1 MIKAAEKSGNHSS
14 IKWWAWAKE
23 TKALGDKNDMLKY
36 YTSLYPSLYTIW
48 ETNMYWGLL
57 QNVAIII
64 PFVPSPDRWEH
75 LNSGQ
80 ARDESWLP
88 ADKYTAMNCSWPR
101 MFTMLEEKLHKTYI
115 LAAMWNKEKWLNV
128 DSNIGEQR
136 TSVRERKCPVIV
148 HTHTARKND
157 PF

>member
-1 MIKAAEKSGNHSS
+1 MA
-14 IKWWAWAKE
+14 
-23 TKALGDKNDMLKY
+23 
-36 YTSLYPSLYTIW
+36 
-48 ETNMYWGLL
+48 
-57 QNVAIII
+57 VIIH
-64 PFVPSPDRWEH
+64 FVPSPDRWEH

-80 ARDESWLP
+80 AQDESWLP

-136 TSVRERKCPVIV
+136 TSIRERKRPVIV
-148 HTHTARKND
+148 HTQSILDFFHYHYGKNMHNKPEPVKRLD
-157 PF
+157 KMV